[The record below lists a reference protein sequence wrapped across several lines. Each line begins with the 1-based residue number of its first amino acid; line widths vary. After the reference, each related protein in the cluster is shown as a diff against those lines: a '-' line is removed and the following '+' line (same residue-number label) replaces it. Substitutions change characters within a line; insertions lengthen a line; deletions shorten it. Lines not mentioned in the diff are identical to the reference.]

1 MTASDRTE
9 KEKTLKIMQDN
20 ITGKYPSIGGEVVGE
35 HLSRMPESYL
45 DTFDEDQIAGHLRQL
60 SELREDRTCIL
71 EVIDRDSLSW
81 QVNLFAWDYLGLFSL
96 IAGTFASLGLSIDE
110 GMVWTYGEN
119 EENRSGA
126 ELGKL
131 RWDIRTGRYVRQAV
145 SGGSQPGLG
154 GAKKIVDI
162 FMVHSNEISPPDW
175 KAIEHRL
182 NSLIGMIKDNRTSDA
197 RHQVNRAV
205 VDYLSRDTTADDKLL
220 PIEVEI
226 DNDEDP
232 RFTIMDID
240 GEDTPAFLYL
250 FTNALSMQGI
260 YIQSLR
266 IATAS
271 GRVKDKLYITDS
283 HGKKIEATD
292 KIDQL
297 RFIVVLVKQFSHLL
311 TRSPDPAMAVE
322 NFEQLVERIYKES
335 KSEEVS
341 AGGWNMLNL
350 QERTT
355 MDALARLFGTSNFLW
370 EDFLRL
376 QYENLLPLFSDLS
389 QLDNYKDKATIWAEC
404 ELELADAESYEEA
417 VNKLNMFKDREMFRI
432 DMRHIMRKLKTFTEF
447 TRELTDLAE
456 VVIESAYRICDR
468 ELHVRHGTPRLEDE
482 RICRFA
488 VFALG
493 KAGGREL
500 GYASDIELL
509 FVYSDSGKTD
519 GAESIGNH
527 QYFEKLVQLMIRSIR
542 SKDKGIFEID
552 LRFRP
557 YGNQGPLSN
566 TLRQFEEYYSENGPA
581 WDFERQCM
589 VRLRF
594 IAGDNVL
601 GEKVGM
607 IRDRF
612 VYSKKPLDMK
622 ELTRLRYRQLEE
634 FIKPGTWNAKF
645 SRGGLVDLEYHVQ
658 HLEIEL
664 GAHDENIRCQPI
676 RAALRA
682 INKAGKMDDET
693 LRGFLEAHD
702 FLRRL
707 INALRILRGNARDLV
722 LPERVSNEFIFLA
735 RRMGYEPGSEAK
747 LAEDLVRHRTFVVRQ
762 VDWEKKSTEFDELE
776 EI

>member
-1 MTASDRTE
+1 MTATNGAE
-9 KEKTLKIMQDN
+9 KEKSLKIMQDN
-20 ITGKYPSIGGEVVGE
+20 ITGKYPEIGDEAVRE

-45 DTFDEDQIAGHLRQL
+45 GAFNEDQIAGHLRQL
-60 SELREDRTCIL
+60 SELKPDRNCII
-71 EVIDRDSLSW
+71 EIIDRDSLSW

-96 IAGTFASLGLSIDE
+96 IAGTFASRGLNIDE

-119 EENRSGA
+119 EEIRSGT
-126 ELGKL
+126 EKGKL
-131 RWDIRTGRYVRQAV
+131 RWDIRTGRYIRQAV
-145 SGGSQPGLG
+145 SGGTASSAG

-162 FMVHSNEISPPDW
+162 FMVHSNEISLPDW
-175 KAIEHRL
+175 KAIERQL
-182 NSLIGMIKDNRTSDA
+182 DSLIGMIKDNRISDA
-197 RHQVNRAV
+197 RRQVNRAV
-205 VDYLSRDTTADDKLL
+205 VDYLSRDTAADDKLL
-220 PIEVEI
+220 PVEVEI
-226 DNDEDP
+226 VNDEDP
-232 RFTIMDID
+232 RFTVMDID

-260 YIQSLR
+260 YIQSVR
-266 IATAS
+266 IATTG

-322 NFEQLVERIYKES
+322 NFEQLVERIYRES
-335 KSEEVS
+335 KGSDT
-341 AGGWNMLNL
+341 GGWNMLNL

-389 QLDNYKDKATIWAEC
+389 QLDNYKDRATIWAEC
-404 ELELADAESYEEA
+404 ELELAGAVSYEEA
-417 VNKLNMFKDREMFRI
+417 VDRLNMFKDREMFRI

-468 ELHVRHGTPRLEDE
+468 ELHSRHGAPRLEDGQT
-482 RICRFA
+482 CRFA

-509 FVYSDSGKTD
+509 FVYSDSGRTD
-519 GAESIGNH
+519 GAESVSNH
-527 QYFEKLVQLMIRSIR
+527 EYFEKLVQLMIRSIR

-566 TLRQFEEYYSENGPA
+566 TVRQFEEYYSDDGPA
-581 WDFERQCM
+581 WDFERQCL

-594 IAGDNVL
+594 IAGDNSL
-601 GEKVGM
+601 GIKVGA

-612 VYSKKPLDMK
+612 VYNKKPLDMR

-634 FIKPGTWNAKF
+634 FVKPGTWNAKF

-682 INKAGKMDDET
+682 INRAGKMDDET

-722 LPERVSNEFIFLA
+722 LPERTGNEFIFLA
-735 RRMGYEPGSEAK
+735 RRMDYEPGSEAK

-762 VDWEKKSTEFDELE
+762 VDWDKKSTEFE
-776 EI
+776 EREKI